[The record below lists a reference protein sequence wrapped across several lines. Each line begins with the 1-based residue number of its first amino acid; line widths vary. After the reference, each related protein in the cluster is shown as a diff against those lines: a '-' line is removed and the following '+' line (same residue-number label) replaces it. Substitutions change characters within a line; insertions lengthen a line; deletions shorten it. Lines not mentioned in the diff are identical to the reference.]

1 MEPVIV
7 AEVEKNARE
16 LVRVSLEEFK
26 GHRLVSVRAWAR
38 DPLKGTVPTRQ
49 GVSLRLALLPGPLL
63 AALEAAMRQ
72 ARSLGLLEGIAD
84 G

>member
-7 AEVEKNARE
+7 ADLEKNARE

-26 GHRLVSVRAWAR
+26 GYRLVSVRLWAR
-38 DPLKGTVPTRQ
+38 DPLKGLVPTRQ
-49 GVSLRLALLPGPLL
+49 GVSLRLSLLPGLL
-63 AALEAAMRQ
+63 GALEAATHQ
-72 ARSLGLLEGIAD
+72 ARSLGLLEGMAD